1 MIPSFVRGS
10 IAPVFTAFHEDGRFD
25 PEGQRNILTYLHD
38 AGGISAYF
46 VRCGMGQMYTFSYE
60 ETQAMAKTACEHM
73 AGKGPVLVGTA
84 GIWDRDFN
92 ALPDPALFQ
101 QQAIE
106 LSQYAES
113 VGAAG
118 VVHTMPEAIAPKA
131 GETHRDVI
139 LRYFEQVSASVKI
152 PVFLYQPPSTID
164 AYRVN
169 PDLLAELA
177 DMPNVVAIKV
187 STNDAE
193 YIFNLTYAVR
203 NKKAFGFISGAET
216 AFLQG
221 LISGSRA
228 VIGQGATLNPKI
240 LNAIQTC
247 YEKGDIE
254 GAIEAQH
261 ITNLLVTRSKGT
273 QEFFKRYIAEKG
285 VAIKPFQRGQ
295 KGGALYATEA
305 GSLSENEY
313 AQYKKLFETEL
324 AKY

>member
-1 MIPSFVRGS
+1 
-10 IAPVFTAFHEDGRFD
+10 
-25 PEGQRNILTYLHD
+25 
-38 AGGISAYF
+38 
-46 VRCGMGQMYTFSYE
+46 
-60 ETQAMAKTACEHM
+60 MAKTACEHM
-73 AGKGPVLVGTA
+73 TGKGPVLVGTA

-92 ALPDPALFQ
+92 ALPDPAVFQ
-101 QQAIE
+101 RQAVE
-106 LSQYAES
+106 LSQYAEN

-118 VVHTMPEAIAPKA
+118 VVHTMPEAIAPA
-131 GETHRDVI
+131 NGETHRDVI
-139 LRYFEQVSASVKI
+139 LRYFEQISKSVKI
-152 PVFLYQPPSTID
+152 PVFLYQPPGTMD

-177 DMPNVVAIKV
+177 DIPNITAIKV

-193 YIFNLTYAVR
+193 YIFNLTYAVQ
-203 NKKAFGFISGAET
+203 NKDFAFISGAET

-228 VIGQGATLNPKI
+228 VIGQGATLNPKV

-247 YEKGDIE
+247 YEKGDIK

-261 ITNLLVTRSKGT
+261 ITNLLVTRSKST
-273 QEFFKRYIAEKG
+273 QEFFKRYMAEKG
-285 VAIKPFQRGQ
+285 CAVKPYQRGQ

-305 GSLSENEY
+305 GSLTQEEY
-313 AQYKKLFETEL
+313 TQFKKLYETEL

>member
-25 PEGQRNILTYLHD
+25 PDGQRALLSYLHD

-46 VRCGMGQMYTFSYE
+46 VRCGMGQMYTYSYDDVK
-60 ETQAMAKTACEHM
+60 AMAKTACEHM

-84 GIWDRDFN
+84 GIWDLNFD
-92 ALPDPALFQ
+92 ALPDPEVYKR
-101 QQAIE
+101 QAVE

-118 VVHTMPEAIAPKA
+118 VVHVMPEAIAPK
-131 GETHRDVI
+131 GSETYRDVI
-139 LRYFEQVSASVKI
+139 LRYFEQISTAVKI
-152 PVFLYQPPSTID
+152 PVFLYQPPSTTNN
-164 AYRVN
+164 YRVN
-169 PDLLAELA
+169 PELLVELA
-177 DMPNVVAIKV
+177 DMPNIAAIKV

-193 YIFNLTYAVR
+193 YIFNLSYAVR
-203 NKKAFGFISGAET
+203 GKDFGYISGAET

-247 YEKGDIE
+247 YDKGDME
-254 GAIEAQH
+254 GAVEAQH
-261 ITNLLVTRSKGT
+261 ITNLLVTRSKAP

-285 VAIKPFQRGQ
+285 YPIEPYQRIPG
-295 KGGALYATEA
+295 KTVYAAEA
-305 GSLSENEY
+305 GSLTQDEY
-313 AQYKKLFETEL
+313 NRFKKLFETEL